1 MDSADHPQSIANYRV
16 HSVIG
21 QGGMGVVYLAEDD
34 RLQRQVAI
42 KCINEH
48 ITDDILTER
57 LRHEAQLLAQL
68 NHPNVVQVYDFIDDG
83 DNLALVMEYV
93 EGRTLRQ
100 YLREN
105 LCDQKQKLL
114 FLAQIA
120 DGLAAAHNA
129 GIVHRDLKLDNVLV
143 NRQGLLKLTD
153 FGVAKSQDPDATQ
166 LTQHDAVSGS
176 YSAMSPEQI
185 RGEKVGPGSD
195 LFAFGILA
203 WRMFLGRHPF
213 GDEAGQLV
221 MVEKILNNEAEK
233 LSASETD
240 LPAELCQ
247 LIDQLLIKD
256 PKQRPSNAAWLARQL
271 QILLPQVS
279 DELSGEM
286 TAHNILRSDYES
298 SSDQSRYLLRF
309 AKVLSLA
316 CLLGLAAFAVIKFKP
331 LDLLFAK
338 PVKHIAVIEPEFEG
352 DNSEQYRELQASL
365 FLALQ
370 DGVRSLENSQL
381 VSPEEVHSA
390 RRSGGKLGAA
400 VGADI
405 VLSSQLQCQ
414 LQRCQLTLSKLAG
427 QRWTVLKQDRL
438 TLVHKNLLDAY
449 ASGQQAV
456 RKLFNATGSAKP
468 LSEVVSEEDYQTY
481 LAILRQKDDDPRTAD
496 HLLAQLEAIQRR
508 APRFAQV
515 YELYADISLA
525 LQRRHNHGDYLSKL
539 RSMLEKASSQFSQSI
554 FYHQLWFELYLRSE
568 EYNKATGSIEV
579 LEKLK
584 LDRWVSERMR
594 AQIAL
599 AKGENQEAIQR
610 FKERLAK
617 RSSSQA
623 YRDLAMAYWK
633 DGNKELAIQNL
644 ESSLKYSPESIQSYN
659 LMASIFL
666 SRGDLAEAR
675 TIYETVLEKH
685 PVVGVYES
693 LGLLALLERQYGSAV
708 EYFSEAKA
716 LKPEERLYTLYL
728 GDSYLLAGKASEAKK
743 EYQQLSEMPLDEDNA
758 KEYSYLARALIQQDQ
773 TMDALRVLQ
782 KAQTLDARD
791 KSVAFASALVYS
803 KVGNTASGLLWI
815 ETSLELGL
823 EKNWFALPWFD
834 GLCRSP
840 DSAGEFESVT
850 GLQCPVANSGP
861 VVATP

>member
-1 MDSADHPQSIANYRV
+1 MDSADYLQSIANYRV
-16 HSVIG
+16 QSIIG

-42 KCINEH
+42 KCINEQ
-48 ITDDILTER
+48 ITDEVLTER

-100 YLREN
+100 HLREN

-153 FGVAKSQDPDATQ
+153 FGIAKSQDPDVTQ
-166 LTQHDAVSGS
+166 LTQHDVVSGS

-203 WRMFLGRHPF
+203 WRIFLGRHPF
-213 GDEAGQLV
+213 GDEAGQLL
-221 MVEKILNNEAEK
+221 MVEKILNNEAEQM
-233 LSASETD
+233 SESESD
-240 LPAELCQ
+240 LPIELCQ
-247 LIDQLLIKD
+247 LIDRLLIKD

-286 TAHNILRSDYES
+286 TAHNILRSDYGAPS
-298 SSDQSRYLLRF
+298 SGSQYLLRF
-309 AKVLSLA
+309 AKVFSLA
-316 CLLGLAAFAVIKFKP
+316 CLLGLVAFAFVKFKP
-331 LDLLFAK
+331 LELLFAK
-338 PVKHIAVIEPEFEG
+338 PVKRIAVIEPEFEG
-352 DNSEQYRELQASL
+352 EQAAQYRELQTSL

-370 DGVRSLENSQL
+370 DGVRSLDHSQL
-381 VSPEEVHSA
+381 ISPKEVRSA

-414 LQRCQLTLSKLAG
+414 LQRCQITLSKLAG

-438 TLVHKNLLDAY
+438 TLVQKNLLDVH
-449 ASGQQAV
+449 ASGQDAV
-456 RKLFNATGSAKP
+456 RTLFNAKGDAAP
-468 LSEVVSEEDYQTY
+468 LSEVVSEDDYQLY
-481 LAILRQKDDDPRTAD
+481 LNILQQKDDDPRAAD
-496 HLLAQLEAIQRR
+496 HLLDQLEAIQRR
-508 APRFAQV
+508 APRFDRI
-515 YELYADISLA
+515 YSLYADISLA
-525 LQRRHNHGDYLSKL
+525 QQRRHNHSDYLNKL
-539 RSMLEKASSQFSQSI
+539 RDMLEKASSLFPQSI
-554 FYHQLWFELYLRSE
+554 FYHQLWFDLYLQGQE
-568 EYNKATGSIEV
+568 FNKAMGSIEV
-579 LEKLK
+579 LEKLN
-584 LDRWVSERMR
+584 LDPWVSERMR
-594 AQIAL
+594 AQVAL
-599 AKGENQEAIQR
+599 AKGENQEAIQL
-610 FKERLAK
+610 FQERLSE

-644 ESSLKYSPESIQSYN
+644 KSSLRFSPESIQSHS

-666 SRGDLAEAR
+666 SSGDLADAKA
-675 TIYETVLEKH
+675 IYETMLNKH

-693 LGLLALLERQYGSAV
+693 LGLLALLERNYHSAV
-708 EYFSEAKA
+708 EYFSKAKS

-728 GDSYLLAGKASEAKK
+728 ADSYLLTGKDSEAKK
-743 EYQQLSEMPLDEDNA
+743 EYQLLSDMPLDENNA
-758 KEYSYLARALIQQDQ
+758 KEYSYLARALIQQGQ

-803 KVGNTASGLLWI
+803 KVDNAASALLWI
-815 ETSLELGL
+815 ETSLELGT
-823 EKNWFALPWFD
+823 EKSWFALPWFD
-834 GLCRSP
+834 SLCNSQ
-840 DSAGEFESVT
+840 SSSGEFENIT
-850 GLQCPVANSGP
+850 GLQCSSNGENSS
-861 VVATP
+861 ASTL

>member
-16 HSVIG
+16 QSVIG
-21 QGGMGVVYLAEDD
+21 KGGMGVVYLAEDD

-42 KCINEH
+42 KCINEQ
-48 ITDDILTER
+48 ITDDVLTER

-83 DNLALVMEYV
+83 ENLALVMEYV

-100 YLREN
+100 YMREN

-143 NRQGLLKLTD
+143 NRKGLLKLTD
-153 FGVAKSQDPDATQ
+153 FGIAKSQDPDVTQ

-185 RGEKVGPGSD
+185 CGEKVGPGSD

-213 GDEAGQLV
+213 GDEAGQLL
-221 MVEKILNNEAEK
+221 MVEKILNNEPEQ
-233 LSASETD
+233 LCESETE

-247 LIDQLLIKD
+247 LIDKLLIKD

-286 TAHNILRSDYES
+286 TAHNILRSDYEAPS
-298 SSDQSRYLLRF
+298 RQSRYLLRF

-316 CLLGLAAFAVIKFKP
+316 CMLGLSAFAFIKFKP

-338 PVKHIAVIEPEFEG
+338 PVTHIAVIEPELEG
-352 DNSEQYRELQASL
+352 EQAEQYRELQASL

-370 DGVRSLENSQL
+370 DSVRSLDNSQL
-381 VSPEEVHSA
+381 VSPKEVRSA

-427 QRWTVLKQDRL
+427 KRWTVLKQDRL
-438 TLVHKNLLDAY
+438 TLVHKNLLDAH
-449 ASGQQAV
+449 ASGQEAV
-456 RKLFNATGSAKP
+456 RKLFGATGDAKH
-468 LSEVVSEEDYQTY
+468 LSEVVSEEDYQLY
-481 LAILRQKDDDPRTAD
+481 LDIRRKKDDDPRAAD
-496 HLLAQLEAIQRR
+496 QLLDQLEAIQRR
-508 APRFAQV
+508 APRFDRI
-515 YELYADISLA
+515 YSLYADISLTQ
-525 LQRRHNHGDYLSKL
+525 QRRHHHGDYLNRL
-539 RSMLEKASSQFSQSI
+539 RSMLEKAPAPLSQSI
-554 FYHQLWFELYLRSE
+554 FYQKLWFELYLKSE
-568 EYNKATGSIEV
+568 EYSKAIGSIEV
-579 LEKLK
+579 LDKLK

-594 AQIAL
+594 AQVAL
-599 AKGENQEAIQR
+599 AKGENQEAIRLFQ
-610 FKERLAK
+610 ERLAE

-623 YRDLAMAYWK
+623 YRNLAMAYWK

-644 ESSLKYSPESIQSYN
+644 KSSLTFSPESVQSHS
-659 LMASIFL
+659 LLASIFL
-666 SRGDLAEAR
+666 SSGDLAEAKA
-675 TIYETVLEKH
+675 IYETMLDTH
-685 PVVGVYES
+685 PVEGVYES
-693 LGLLALLERQYGSAV
+693 MGLLSLLERNYEAAID
-708 EYFSEAKA
+708 YFSKAKA
-716 LKPEERLYTLYL
+716 LKPNDRLYTLYL
-728 GDSYLLAGKASEAKK
+728 GDSYLLADKEPQAKTQ
-743 EYQQLSEMPLDEDNA
+743 YRLLSEMPVDEDNA
-758 KEYSYLARALIQQDQ
+758 KEHSYLARALIQQGQ

-803 KVGNTASGLLWI
+803 KVENTASGLLWI
-815 ETSLELGL
+815 ETSLELGI

-834 GLCRSP
+834 SLCNSST
-840 DSAGEFESVT
+840 SAQDFESVI
-850 GLQCPVANSGP
+850 GLSCPIRDENAAVS
-861 VVATP
+861 TQ